1 MCGEIWLEV
10 LLVGGGM
17 RIHGQT
23 EAQSIIG
30 FREKKEKVGE
40 WVKKGN
46 DIMVGLREEKFGK
59 RRRNERTTNTTTFLL
74 KLWWALSFSIFHSL
88 FQFPTTKH
96 SHSSCNYYPLTI
108 GTSPKDQYYDA
119 TNACLPPFAFLFMV
133 AQIYI
138 YICVCHF

>member
-1 MCGEIWLEV
+1 
-10 LLVGGGM
+10 
-17 RIHGQT
+17 
-23 EAQSIIG
+23 
-30 FREKKEKVGE
+30 
-40 WVKKGN
+40 
-46 DIMVGLREEKFGK
+46 MVGLREEKFGK

-138 YICVCHF
+138 YVCVSFLRKYHTFSLLKTNVFIYFSFIILLSSQVLQLCNFGCGSNCTI